1 LGFGHALEIEADV
14 EQISK
19 SKIIF
24 ISFATLSKK
33 VPIQA
38 DVFVSAIRKDIEAL
52 RAEVV
57 SHFPPPQAAAT
68 SPTPQSNTPFFP
80 VLTMRQI

>member
-1 LGFGHALEIEADV
+1 LLKIEADV

-38 DVFVSAIRKDIEAL
+38 DVFVSAIRKDMAAL
-52 RAEVV
+52 KEEIVT
-57 SHFPPPQAAAT
+57 HFPPPQAAAT
-68 SPTPQSNTPFFP
+68 SATPQSNTLSPQFF
-80 VLTMRQI
+80 Q

>member
-1 LGFGHALEIEADV
+1 MLKIEADV

-38 DVFVSAIRKDIEAL
+38 DVFVSAIRKDMEAL
-52 RAEVV
+52 RAEIV

-68 SPTPQSNTPFFP
+68 SATPQSNNPFSP
-80 VLTMRQI
+80 VLPMKQI